1 MSREIPWSQSR
12 PPYDKVKL
20 KNTRKKKEK
29 KMTTGFDGGKSQ
41 DQGVDGYT
49 IPFYQKKAFMT
60 AVSCVIAWIVM
71 IWCCCCYFGKKV
83 WRAHNK
89 DDEEVVAT
97 VPRKSK
103 FEPGPISEIIQEC
116 E

>member
-1 MSREIPWSQSR
+1 
-12 PPYDKVKL
+12 
-20 KNTRKKKEK
+20 
-29 KMTTGFDGGKSQ
+29 MTTGFDGGKSQ

-103 FEPGPISEIIQEC
+103 FEPGPISEIIQEF